1 MKWAYSDI
9 YLYLWNA
16 KPSRHQ
22 QGPRATFK
30 MFWFVIQIQIQC
42 IAITSILAFR
52 FQRVP
57 ESSKLRAPNS
67 GFSQCV
73 KTHSFWRGGLSFLSF
88 HSSLNVVFYNVPS
101 KLEQNIFV
109 PKLSYKPNL
118 ASVSQWLIIRMCAPW
133 YWPLSIAEEQSFLP
147 MDRIVSNCIRYVM
160 IYTPHELR
168 FLISASLNLFL
179 TIN

>member
-1 MKWAYSDI
+1 MKVKWYFGVGKMKWAYSDI

-16 KPSRHQ
+16 KPSHHQ

-73 KTHSFWRGGLSFLSF
+73 KTHSFWRGGLPFLSF

-118 ASVSQWLIIRMCAPW
+118 ANSVAPYHAPLETWKISQLFTFSLERC
-133 YWPLSIAEEQSFLP
+133 LEQ
-147 MDRIVSNCIRYVM
+147 RCVQ
-160 IYTPHELR
+160 R
-168 FLISASLNLFL
+168 FP
-179 TIN
+179 T